1 MSIEN
6 RLRRVV
12 GSVFG
17 IADGAVTDE
26 ASPRTIEAWDSVAH
40 IQLVLALEAEFGVQF
55 DPDEIPELSS
65 VRVIRA
71 RLERDHGG

>member
-40 IQLVLALEAEFGVQF
+40 IQLV
-55 DPDEIPELSS
+55 PKSPSS
-65 VRVIRA
+65 VRS
-71 RLERDHGG
+71 G